1 MAIGFG
7 DDRNNRCRG
16 FIRDRR
22 LRLYPMLRIE
32 GSAARQGRAG
42 ATEPGDVSRKIVP
55 RGFVQRQIAPDCYR
69 SLGLLD
75 VLEKGKFAV
84 KAAPAAGLE
93 QFGEILQPLLGKSAP

>member
-1 MAIGFG
+1 
-7 DDRNNRCRG
+7 
-16 FIRDRR
+16 
-22 LRLYPMLRIE
+22 MLRIE

-75 VLEKGKFAV
+75 VLEK
-84 KAAPAAGLE
+84 
-93 QFGEILQPLLGKSAP
+93 